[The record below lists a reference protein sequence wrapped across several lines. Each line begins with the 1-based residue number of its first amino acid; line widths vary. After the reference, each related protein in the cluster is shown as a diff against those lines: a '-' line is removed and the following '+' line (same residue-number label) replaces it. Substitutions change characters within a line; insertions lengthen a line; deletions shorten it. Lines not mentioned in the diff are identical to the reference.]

1 MAAAAAVSAAASKPG
16 SSGSTAAAAATAAIN
31 RAEGHGQV
39 GSVGVSTQIVRAL
52 QLAARQL
59 RARRAHAT
67 RRAAP
72 LVVPAS
78 CASSVAMGGAMGGSS
93 YSGSYSGGSLNAT
106 AHPPSS
112 LPSFPCGPSGSGPS
126 LGVGVGM
133 GHSALEHAQ
142 LRQSSAQTGVTHHA
156 STAPLGSYRQG
167 ALREAPP
174 APVGASAAPYMEGP
188 AGGRPSG
195 GLQPSARAY
204 VPPPPEWGSLGG
216 SGGGSSGS
224 FGRPAPPA
232 QHGGHASH
240 ASHVGASWARSS
252 GEGPPQGG
260 MQEGRA
266 PVVTRAVR
274 GVSLM
279 GDLEDDDAASPW

>member
-1 MAAAAAVSAAASKPG
+1 MTLHGDLPLYVSPAAARSVSGDANAAAIAAAAAVSAAASKPG

-112 LPSFPCGPSGSGPS
+112 LLTPLRCPARIRG
-126 LGVGVGM
+126 
-133 GHSALEHAQ
+133 AARLETT
-142 LRQSSAQTGVTHHA
+142 SS
-156 STAPLGSYRQG
+156 
-167 ALREAPP
+167 
-174 APVGASAAPYMEGP
+174 
-188 AGGRPSG
+188 
-195 GLQPSARAY
+195 
-204 VPPPPEWGSLGG
+204 
-216 SGGGSSGS
+216 
-224 FGRPAPPA
+224 
-232 QHGGHASH
+232 
-240 ASHVGASWARSS
+240 
-252 GEGPPQGG
+252 
-260 MQEGRA
+260 
-266 PVVTRAVR
+266 
-274 GVSLM
+274 
-279 GDLEDDDAASPW
+279 